1 MQKNYDVYVP
11 FVQQSYNVYTKNIKH
26 TYEWFQKIYQSICIH
41 RAQTLIQF
49 FMCSLKF
56 MNF

>member
-1 MQKNYDVYVP
+1 MQKNYNVYVP

-26 TYEWFQKIYQSICIH
+26 TYEWFQKIYQSTCIH
-41 RAQTLIQF
+41 QAQSLIQF
-49 FMCSLKF
+49 FMYSLKF